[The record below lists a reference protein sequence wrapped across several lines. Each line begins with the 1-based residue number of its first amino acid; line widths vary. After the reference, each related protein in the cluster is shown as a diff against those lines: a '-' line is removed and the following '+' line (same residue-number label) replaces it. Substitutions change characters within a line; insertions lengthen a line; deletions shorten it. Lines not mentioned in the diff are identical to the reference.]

1 MRVRANV
8 LGVDIGSISISVV
21 EIGPGG
27 KVLETAYRF
36 HHGKI
41 EESLR
46 STLKGFDLSGVG
58 WIASTSSTPP
68 LVKTSREYDS
78 RVSIMTACRHFHDV
92 VGSILIVGGERF
104 GLMCFDDQGRYL
116 NFKANTSCAAG
127 TGSFLDQQAQ
137 RLGLHGVEELAEMA
151 LTNQGT
157 IPKIASRCAVF
168 AKTDLAHAQQEGY
181 SLAEICDGLC
191 YGLAENI
198 YGVLFNGE
206 KPRSPV
212 IFAGGVSKNQ
222 AVANHLESL
231 CGIEFVQ
238 DERSSIFGAMGAALS
253 LAEEKH
259 TVASIQFHCADDVL
273 VDDRPRTKKTYFY
286 KPLRLQQT
294 AYPVFSRVETYE
306 FSPREAPAS
315 LPVEVD
321 IYQKQEPGE
330 RIEAYLGIDIG
341 STSTKAAL
349 VDGSK
354 TVLAGFYTRT
364 AGRPVHAVLQLF
376 AAVDNWL
383 TTKGITLNIVGAG
396 TTGSG
401 RKLAGKIIGADM
413 IVDEITA
420 HARAAYE
427 LNPKV
432 DTIIEIG
439 GQDSKFTTL
448 RNGRVTFSVM
458 NTVCA
463 AGTGSFI
470 EEQAQRLGCELS
482 EFSTRTENQK
492 APLASDR
499 CTVFME
505 RDLNHYLADGY
516 STDEVLAAV
525 LHSIRD
531 NYLTKVA
538 VPSSIGKAI
547 TFQGATARNQALVAA
562 FEQKLGQPI
571 QVSQFCHL
579 TGAVGTALMLGEQ
592 GVSRTG
598 FRGIGLHKSHIP
610 VRSEVCELCTN
621 HCKITVAD
629 VNHTPVAYGFLCGRD
644 YDTRHYV
651 NNDRSG
657 FDLFKEREKA
667 LSFKPQKK
675 HDEKFTI
682 GIPAALHM
690 YEDLPLWRRFFDG
703 LSIRTVTS
711 LSYKGAI
718 KEGKHRAG
726 AEFCAPITAL
736 HGHVAH
742 LMDKADYVFL
752 PFYLEKPAKGKGVRR
767 QYCYYTQYASPLIAS
782 MEGPNHQ
789 SRLLTPL
796 INYVYTSFYAK
807 VQLYRMLKSISRRR
821 LSFLDVSTSYDRAI
835 AHQRASLSR
844 LRRIYRR
851 ESPLGNDIHAVFLGR
866 PYSILCQDM
875 NKGIPGIFASMGVK
889 VFFQDM
895 IPWSAADLQPIR
907 GLLDELPWYYAS
919 QIMAA
924 AQVLANSKNAY
935 PVFITSFKCTPDAF
949 VLDYFK
955 KLMEY
960 HDKPYLI
967 LQLDEHDSNV
977 GYETR
982 IEAALRSFRNH
993 YGSKQ
998 NQRYEKHPFTLLPPR
1013 KKRIQDKTLVI
1024 PNWDNP
1030 ALTLM
1035 TANMQREGIDARLM
1049 EDTETGMQKGL
1060 VHNSGQCIPLNI
1072 IAQGFIDYVEK
1083 HDLDPGETVLWN
1095 ISSTLACNLAMF
1107 PYHTRTILNAY
1118 GKGMEKAGIY
1128 SGALSFADVSLKLP
1142 VNAYFAYLFGGL
1154 LRKMGC
1160 KVRPYERNQGETDTV
1175 IQESLVILKDAFYGK
1190 RSKEDAVAEVVS
1202 RFERIDVCHEQRP
1215 QVAIFGDLYA
1225 RDNEVM
1231 NQNLVHYIEEN
1242 GGEVITTPYSAYAKM
1257 IAPQYLRKWLIE
1269 GNYMEALSTKAFMSM
1284 VKRMEG
1290 TYYRHFERILK
1301 EPAWEY
1307 DDPAEG
1313 ILSEYN
1319 LRIENTGESM
1329 DCILKIH
1336 YLTKHYPDISLFV
1349 QTNPAFCCPSLITE
1363 AMAREIEKNTQVP
1376 VVSITYDGTSSNK
1389 NDVIIP
1395 YLKFPRSR
1403 SLTRES
1409 SLRTGWEN
1417 SAR

>member
-1 MRVRANV
+1 MRIHANI
-8 LGVDIGSISISVV
+8 LGVDIGSVSVSV
-21 EIGPGG
+21 AEIGPEGEVI
-27 KVLETAYRF
+27 KTAYRF
-36 HHGKI
+36 HQGKI
-41 EESLR
+41 EENLR
-46 STLKGFDLSGVG
+46 SALKDFDLSGIG
-58 WIASTSSTPP
+58 WIATTSSTPP
-68 LVKTSREYDS
+68 VVKTSREYDS
-78 RVSIMTACRHFHDV
+78 RISIMTACRHFHGV

-104 GLMCFDDQGRYL
+104 GLMRFDEQGQYR

-137 RLGLHGVEELAEMA
+137 RLGLHGVEELAEIA
-151 LTNQGT
+151 LTNKGPL
-157 IPKIASRCAVF
+157 PKIASRCAVF
-168 AKTDLAHAQQEGY
+168 AKTDLAHAQQEAY

-198 YGVLFNGE
+198 FDALFKGE
-206 KPRSPV
+206 KPRAPI
-212 IFAGGVSKNQ
+212 IFAGGVSKNR
-222 AVANHLESL
+222 AVAIHMETL
-231 CGIEFVQ
+231 CGRELVQ
-238 DERSSIFGAMGAALS
+238 DEKASAFGAIGAALS

-259 TVASIQFHCADDVL
+259 AAASIPLRCADDVL
-273 VDDRPRTKKTYFY
+273 ADDQTRTKTYFY
-286 KPLRLQQT
+286 QPLSLQQT
-294 AYPVFSRVETYE
+294 AYPAFSRVETYE
-306 FSPREAPAS
+306 FSPQEAPS
-315 LPVEVD
+315 SHPVEVD
-321 IYQKQEPGE
+321 IYEKQEPGKT
-330 RIEAYLGIDIG
+330 IEAYLGIDIG

-349 VDGSK
+349 VDESK

-364 AGRPVHAVLQLF
+364 AGRPVKAVLQLF
-376 AAVDNWL
+376 AAMDNWL
-383 TTKGITLNIVGAG
+383 TSKGIALNVMGAG

-401 RKLAGKIIGADM
+401 RKLAGKIIGADL

-427 LNPKV
+427 LNPEV

-482 EFSTRTENQK
+482 EFSTRTEHQR

-516 STDEVLAAV
+516 SVDEVLAAV

-547 TFQGATARNQALVAA
+547 AFQGATARNQALVAA

-592 GVSRTG
+592 GVSKTG
-598 FRGIGLHKSHIP
+598 FRGIRLHKSNIP

-629 VNHTPVAYGFLCGRD
+629 VDRTPVAYGFLCGRD
-644 YDTRHYV
+644 YDTRQYV
-651 NNDRSG
+651 SNDRSG
-657 FDLFKEREKA
+657 FDLHKERERA
-667 LSFKPQKK
+667 FSFTPRKK
-675 HDEKFTI
+675 YNEEFTI

-690 YEDLPLWRRFFDG
+690 YEDLPLWRRFFDE

-711 LSYKGAI
+711 LSYRGGI

-726 AEFCAPITAL
+726 AEFCAPIAAL
-736 HGHVAH
+736 HGHVGH
-742 LMDKADYVFL
+742 LLDKADYVFL
-752 PFYLEKPAKGKGVRR
+752 PYYLEKPSKGKGVRR

-782 MEGPNHQ
+782 MEDPSHR
-789 SRLLTPL
+789 SRLLMPL
-796 INYVYTSFYAK
+796 VNYIYTSFHAK
-807 VQLYRMLKSISRRR
+807 VQLYRMLKSISSGRI
-821 LSFLDVSTSYDRAI
+821 SFLDVSSSYDKAM
-835 AHQRASLSR
+835 AWKKASLAR
-844 LRRIYRR
+844 LRKTYRQ
-851 ESPLGNDIHAVFLGR
+851 ESAAGGDVQVVFLGR

-895 IPWSAADLQPIR
+895 LPWNAADLQPVR

-919 QIMAA
+919 QIIAA
-924 AQVLANSKNAY
+924 AQVLANTEGAY

-949 VLDYFK
+949 ALDYFK
-955 KLMEY
+955 KIMEY

-993 YGSKQ
+993 YGSSRS
-998 NQRYEKHPFTLLPPR
+998 QRYEKHPFTILPPR
-1013 KKRIQDKTLVI
+1013 KKRILDKTLVI
-1024 PNWDNP
+1024 PAWDRL
-1030 ALTLM
+1030 ALTLV
-1035 TANMQREGIDARLM
+1035 TANMQREGIDARLL
-1049 EDTETGMQKGL
+1049 EETETGMQKGL

-1072 IAQGFIDYVEK
+1072 IAQEFIDYVEK
-1083 HDLDPGETVLWN
+1083 HDLDPGKTVLWN
-1095 ISSTLACNLAMF
+1095 MSSTMACNLSMF

-1128 SGALSFADVSLKLP
+1128 SGAMSFADVSLKLP

-1160 KVRPYERNQGETDTV
+1160 KIRPYERNQGETDGV
-1175 IQESLVILKDAFYGK
+1175 IQTSLGILQDAFYGK
-1190 RSKEDAVAEVVS
+1190 RSKENAVAEVVS
-1202 RFERIDVCHEQRP
+1202 RFEKIDACFAARP

-1231 NQNLVHYIEEN
+1231 NQNLVHYIEKN
-1242 GGEVITTPYSAYAKM
+1242 GGEVITTPYSTYVKM
-1257 IAPQYLRKWLIE
+1257 IAPQYLRKWFIE
-1269 GNYMEALSTKAFMSM
+1269 GNYVEALSSKALIAM
-1284 VKRMEG
+1284 VKRLEG
-1290 TYYRHFERILK
+1290 TYYKHFERILK
-1301 EPAWEY
+1301 EPVGEY
-1307 DDPAEG
+1307 DDAAEG
-1313 ILSEYN
+1313 ILSPYN
-1319 LRIENTGESM
+1319 LRVENTGESM
-1329 DCILKIH
+1329 DSILKIH

-1349 QTNPAFCCPSLITE
+1349 QTNPAFCCPSLVTE
-1363 AMAREIEKNTQVP
+1363 AMAREIEKNTNVP
-1376 VVSITYDGTSSNK
+1376 VVSVTYDGTSSNK

-1395 YLKFPRSR
+1395 YLKFPRR
-1403 SLTRES
+1403 RTLTSKGS
-1409 SLRTGWEN
+1409 SLDLGQ
-1417 SAR
+1417 

>member
-1 MRVRANV
+1 MRIRASV
-8 LGVDIGSISISVV
+8 LGVDIGSVSISVA
-21 EIGPGG
+21 EIGTEGE
-27 KVLETAYRF
+27 VLQTAYRF
-36 HHGKI
+36 HQGKI
-41 EESLR
+41 EENLR
-46 STLKGFDLSGVG
+46 SILDGLDLSRIN
-58 WIASTSSTPP
+58 WIASTSSTSPV
-68 LVKTSREYDS
+68 LKISREYDS
-78 RVSIMTACRHFHDV
+78 RVSIMTACRHFYDV

-104 GLMCFDDQGRYL
+104 GLMRFDEQGQYL

-127 TGSFLDQQAQ
+127 TGSFLDQQAK
-137 RLGLHGVEELAEMA
+137 RLGLHGVEELAKIA
-151 LTNQGT
+151 LSNQGT

-198 YGVLFNGE
+198 YGVLFKGE
-206 KPRSPV
+206 RPRDPV
-212 IFAGGVSKNQ
+212 IFAGGVSKNR

-231 CGIEFVQ
+231 CGMALVQ
-238 DERSSIFGAMGAALS
+238 DEKASAFGAIGAALS
-253 LAEEKH
+253 LVEERH
-259 TVASIQFHCADDVL
+259 AVASIPCRCADDVL
-273 VDDRPRTKKTYFY
+273 TDDQARTKTYFY
-286 KPLRLQQT
+286 KPLSLEQS
-294 AYPVFSRVETYE
+294 AYPAFSRVETYE
-306 FSPREAPAS
+306 FSPQEVPSAH
-315 LPVEVD
+315 PVEVD
-321 IYQKQEPGE
+321 IYESQEPGE
-330 RIEAYLGIDIG
+330 RIEAHLGIDIG

-364 AGRPVHAVLQLF
+364 AGRPVNAVLQLF
-376 AAVDNWL
+376 AAMDNWL
-383 TTKGITLNIVGAG
+383 TTKGLTLNVIGAG

-401 RKLAGKIIGADM
+401 RKLAGKIIGADL

-427 LNPKV
+427 LNPEV

-470 EEQAQRLGCELS
+470 EEQAQRLGCKLA
-482 EFSTRTENQK
+482 EFSTRTENQR

-516 STDEVLAAV
+516 AVEEVLAAV

-547 TFQGATARNQALVAA
+547 AFQGATARNRALVAA

-579 TGAVGTALMLGEQ
+579 TGAVGTALMVGEQ
-592 GVSRTG
+592 GVSQTG
-598 FRGIGLHKSHIP
+598 FRGVGLHKSNIP

-629 VNHTPVAYGFLCGRD
+629 VDHTPVAYGFLCGRD
-644 YDTRHYV
+644 YDTRQYV
-651 NNDRSG
+651 SNDRSG
-657 FDLFKEREKA
+657 FDLLKEREKIF
-667 LSFKPQKK
+667 SFKPRKK
-675 HDEKFTI
+675 YDEKFTI

-690 YEDLPLWRRFFDG
+690 YEDLPLWRRFFDE
-703 LSIRTVTS
+703 LSIPTVTS
-711 LSYKGAI
+711 LSYKGGI
-718 KEGKHRAG
+718 KEGKHLAG
-726 AEFCAPITAL
+726 AEFCAPMAAL
-736 HGHVAH
+736 HGHVGH
-742 LMDKADYVFL
+742 LLDKADYVFL
-752 PFYLEKPAKGKGVRR
+752 PFYLEHPSKGKGERR
-767 QYCYYTQYASPLIAS
+767 QYCYYTQFASPLVAS
-782 MEGPNHQ
+782 MEEPGSK
-789 SRLLTPL
+789 SRLLMPL

-807 VQLYRMLKSISRRR
+807 VQLYRMLKSISRHRI
-821 LSFLDVSTSYDRAI
+821 SFLDVSSSYDKAM
-835 AHQRASLSR
+835 AWKKASLSK
-844 LRRIYRR
+844 LRKTYRQ
-851 ESPLGNDIHAVFLGR
+851 ESATGDDVQVVFLGR

-895 IPWSAADLQPIR
+895 LPWSAEDLQPIR
-907 GLLDELPWYYAS
+907 GLLNELPWYYAS

-924 AQVLANSKNAY
+924 AQVLANTKNAY

-949 VLDYFK
+949 ALDYFK
-955 KLMEY
+955 KIMEY

-993 YGSKQ
+993 YGSSRS
-998 NQRYEKHPFTLLPPR
+998 QRYEKHPFTILPPR
-1013 KKRIQDKTLVI
+1013 KKRILDKTLII
-1024 PNWDNP
+1024 PAWDRL
-1030 ALTLM
+1030 ALTLV
-1035 TANMQREGIDARLM
+1035 TANMQREGIDARLL
-1049 EDTETGMQKGL
+1049 EETKTGMQKSL

-1072 IAQGFIDYVEK
+1072 IAQEFIEYVEK
-1083 HDLDPGETVLWN
+1083 HDLDPENTVLWN
-1095 ISSTLACNLAMF
+1095 ISSTMACNLAMF

-1128 SGALSFADVSLKLP
+1128 SGAMSFADISLKLP

-1160 KVRPYERNQGETDTV
+1160 KVRPYEKNQGETDGV
-1175 IQESLVILKDAFYGK
+1175 IQTSLEILKDAFYGK

-1202 RFERIDVCHEQRP
+1202 RFEKIDACFEARP

-1231 NQNLVHYIEEN
+1231 NQNLVHYIERN

-1257 IAPQYLRKWLIE
+1257 IAPQYLRKWFIE
-1269 GNYMEALSTKAFMSM
+1269 GLYMEALSTKALMAM
-1284 VKRMEG
+1284 AKRMEG
-1290 TYYRHFERILK
+1290 TYYKYFERVLK
-1301 EPAWEY
+1301 EPAGEY

-1319 LRIENTGESM
+1319 LRVENTGESM
-1329 DCILKIH
+1329 DSILKIH

-1349 QTNPAFCCPSLITE
+1349 QTNPAFCCPSIVTE
-1363 AMAREIEKNTQVP
+1363 AMARDIERNTQVP

-1395 YLKFPRSR
+1395 YLKFPRKR
-1403 SLTRES
+1403 ALTRDS
-1409 SLRTGWEN
+1409 SLRKGGEN